1 MKHSV
6 FFFFFHSPSNRFHID
21 GPITKKLQGGVEV
34 GREGAGQSVYG
45 GGFVCFIF
53 ILFIYFFVFLFIY
66 LAATSGVTEVTHMRR
81 FVLLAAHLPTAAAT
95 PPPRL
100 RVAALVIREPK

>member
-6 FFFFFHSPSNRFHID
+6 FFLSLP
-21 GPITKKLQGGVEV
+21 PIGLYRWAHNKEATR
-34 GREGAGQSVYG
+34 GRRAG
-45 GGFVCFIF
+45 GGRAEGEGEGRGVCLFVSYS
-53 ILFIYFFVFLFIY
+53 FIYLFSDLFIY
-66 LAATSGVTEVTHMRR
+66 LAATSGVTKVTHARR
-81 FVLLAAHLPTAAAT
+81 FVLFAAHLPAA